1 MQTTASSIS
10 PLDSSSKPF
19 SKLVLLNIEKHLK
32 MKKIVSLLGIMF
44 LAAGFA
50 MAQKYAFVDTEYILN
65 RIPSY
70 KAAQDQLDKQAEDW
84 QTEIETMYDE
94 IEKMYKDFQSEKVLL
109 TEDMQVRREEEI
121 VNREKEVKELQQKYF
136 GRDGSL
142 FKKRQEL
149 IKPIQDEVYKAVK
162 EIATEG
168 NFAVIFDTASG
179 ANMLYTN
186 PKYDKSDDVLEKLGY
201 KN

>member
-1 MQTTASSIS
+1 MKRFIS
-10 PLDSSSKPF
+10 Y
-19 SKLVLLNIEKHLK
+19 I
-32 MKKIVSLLGIMF
+32 GILF
-44 LAAGFA
+44 LATGLTL
-50 MAQKYAFVDTEYILN
+50 AQKYAFVDTEYILN

-70 KAAQDQLDKQAEDW
+70 KAAQEQLDKLAGDW
-84 QTEIETMYDE
+84 QTEIETMYEE
-94 IEKMYKDFQSEKVLL
+94 IEKMYKNFQAEKVLL
-109 TEDMQVRREEEI
+109 TEEMKTRKEEEI
-121 VNREKEVKELQQKYF
+121 INREKEVKQLQQKYF

-149 IKPIQDEVYKAVK
+149 IKPIQDEVYRSVK
-162 EIATEG
+162 EIAAEG
-168 NFAVIFDTASG
+168 NYAVIFDTASG

>member
-1 MQTTASSIS
+1 
-10 PLDSSSKPF
+10 
-19 SKLVLLNIEKHLK
+19 
-32 MKKIVSLLGIMF
+32 MKKLISLIGIMF
-44 LAAGFA
+44 LATGLT

-70 KAAQDQLDKQAEDW
+70 KAAQEQLDKMAEDW
-84 QTEIETMYDE
+84 QTEIEDMYQE
-94 IEKMYKDFQSEKVLL
+94 VEKLYKNFQAEKVLL
-109 TEDMQVRREEEI
+109 TEEMKIRKEEEI
-121 VNREKEVKELQQKYF
+121 VNRENEVKQLQQKYF

-142 FKKRQEL
+142 YTKRQEL
-149 IKPIQDEVYKAVK
+149 IKPVQDEVYRAVK

-168 NFAVIFDTASG
+168 SFAVIFDTASG

-186 PKYDKSDDVLEKLGY
+186 PKYDKSDEVLEKLGY